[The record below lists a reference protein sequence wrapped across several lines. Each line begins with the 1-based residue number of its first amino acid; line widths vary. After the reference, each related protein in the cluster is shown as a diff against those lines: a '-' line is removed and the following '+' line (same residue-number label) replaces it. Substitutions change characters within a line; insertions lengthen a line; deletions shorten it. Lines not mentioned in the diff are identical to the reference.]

1 MKRSPIKRRSAKR
14 EAEMQERRVV
24 LGQIVAERGPRCQ
37 FPACKSMADDG
48 HEILS
53 RAAGGSIT
61 DPFNILLLCR
71 PHHTWATD
79 HPLQATRLGLA
90 KSRYLPKEIGT

>member
-1 MKRSPIKRRSAKR
+1 
-14 EAEMQERRVV
+14 MQVRRVV

-37 FPACKSMADDG
+37 FPTCKRMADDG

-61 DPFNILLLCR
+61 DPENIQLLCR
-71 PHHTWATD
+71 PHHRFVTD
-79 HPLQATRLGLA
+79 HTVEAIKLGLV
-90 KSRYLPKEIGT
+90 KSRYGV